1 MSKDKSKLTLDGK
14 DIDVDSLSDNQKLMV
29 EHIIDLDRK
38 LKSMQFNVDQIQVGR
53 EAFITMLKKTIEA
66 QEVAAK

>member
-1 MSKDKSKLTLDGK
+1 MSKEKSKLTLDGK

-29 EHIIDLDRK
+29 EHIVDLDRK

-53 EAFITMLKKTIEA
+53 EAFITMLKKTIET

>member
-1 MSKDKSKLTLDGK
+1 MIFRSLDGK

-29 EHIIDLDRK
+29 EHIVDLDRK

-53 EAFITMLKKTIEA
+53 EAFITMLKKTIET
-66 QEVAAK
+66 QDVAAK

>member
-14 DIDVDSLSDNQKLMV
+14 DIDVESLSDNQKLMV

-53 EAFITMLKKTIEA
+53 EAFITMLKKTIET